1 MTRYGA
7 FRWLLVAPVVILL
20 LACAGA
26 TAPLSDVG
34 NRLSGPANG
43 PTAGPVDN
51 GTGPGGQ
58 DNQAPE
64 VPDQQL
70 IVYSGSMELE
80 VADLD
85 AAVTQAD
92 QLVRSLGGHV
102 AASQTYDRGDGKT
115 AAVTYRIPAA
125 RWSEALAGLHALATR
140 VVTET
145 TGSEDVTTQV
155 VDLDARLANLRVT
168 ETAMQLI
175 MDRATTITDVLKV
188 QQELT
193 TIRGD
198 IERLTAQRDYLA
210 NRAAL
215 ATLEVGFGVPVGEAS
230 RASEGWD
237 LGREVDSALAA
248 LVRLGQWAASLLI
261 WTVLVLVPLFVP
273 IILVIYLALRI
284 RRRWVATHPQ
294 APVGGPPPW
303 TPSM

>member
-1 MTRYGA
+1 MTRFA
-7 FRWLLVAPVVILL
+7 AVRWLFVAPVVLL
-20 LACAGA
+20 LIACAGA
-26 TAPLSDVG
+26 GAPLTDTG
-34 NRLSGPANG
+34 NRDVP
-43 PTAGPVDN
+43 PTAAPAD
-51 GTGPGGQ
+51 
-58 DNQAPE
+58 DQAPE
-64 VPDQQL
+64 APDQQL
-70 IVYSGSMELE
+70 IVYTGWMELE

-85 AAVTQAD
+85 PAVTQAE

-102 AASQTYDRGDGKT
+102 AASQSQDTEDGKSAT
-115 AAVTYRIPAA
+115 VTYRIPAEH
-125 RWSEALAGLHALATR
+125 WSEALAGLHALATR
-140 VVTET
+140 VVNET
-145 TGSEDVTTQV
+145 TESEDVTTQV

-193 TIRGD
+193 TIRGE
-198 IERLTAQRDYLA
+198 IERLTAQRDVLA

-237 LGREVDSALAA
+237 LGREIDSALAA

-261 WTVLVLVPLFVP
+261 WSVLVLVPLFVP
-273 IILVIYLALRI
+273 IIVVIYVIVRI
-284 RRRWVATHPQ
+284 RRRWIASHPR
-294 APVGGPPPW
+294 APLSGPPPW